1 LCYGPS
7 SAVTVVGGDEML
19 RTSLLD
25 VVNSGD
31 AWAFIGSGVSV
42 DAGGPD
48 WARLAA
54 DVARVLGHA
63 AALEEDRTLSG
74 CLEKLQYARGF
85 SRLVKLTD
93 RREVDLAVEG
103 RLSQIDGPG
112 QLHLKVTDWPFR
124 GYITS
129 NYDTLLEEALVAQRY
144 KGWVPVGN
152 TDAEI
157 RRLSGQPEHVVWHI
171 HGFFGRTEEEREKS
185 RIILTE
191 EDYDSLYLEGS
202 RAVVQLRA
210 LLSMSRIVFFG
221 FGFGDP
227 EFERVLKI
235 VGRLTSPDRPL
246 FAIFPFESAGLQAEM
261 REDYLLRYN
270 VDLVPYENA
279 DRSHKGMMDLV
290 DTYGAFCVKR
300 GMSFGRQR
308 KRAPSFDPETTG
320 LMIYNELAL
329 RVQTL
334 PATGTRDAL
343 LRARILASLLEGRT
357 TSMSDLANEI
367 HPRLSFLSEHEPS
380 IEGTRKLVADVTS
393 DLESQRLVTLNQ
405 RGDDIDLE
413 LCAEAQE
420 IVAVQRASAE
430 LLRDQFKAS
439 IQARADDIC
448 RAGSATEV
456 AEVAGDFIGHCVHER
471 ALGVALALGN
481 RGSVRAFHMVALLQ
495 SLPEYMEQLEDATD
509 ATALSKLVQEV
520 LTAPSSAE
528 KKYIGV
534 ALQAQFA
541 IHMLGYDPATLA
553 ARAEQVRSATY
564 LVDSSTLIP
573 FFARSCIGHEAASSL
588 IRQLK
593 GLDARLVSTP
603 LLTTEV
609 AEHARYALTKV
620 DKDSGAPTPATY
632 RASGGWA
639 GERSNAFLDGFLREI
654 ADGSCSPSLYD
665 YLAKSCMLKLKRKR
679 CPDECVEAALAARG
693 ILHERLASWDGFNQM
708 LWGDVEEYKAQIAE
722 RRRDIGTYR
731 HERQVQAEAEALV
744 LVQGIRSGQLS
755 HNGEHTRNAFFISRS
770 RVIDSVQDAASPVT
784 VNPDALVQWIST
796 LRACGVDELSHL
808 TDRLLWELSENNI
821 RVVDFRVLQRAF
833 GPLVDASKEGLE
845 EAKLRHAELIAERFG
860 EDPQRAFTD
869 TGEYEYPVVA
879 EAYSVQAIEAL
890 QEKLE
895 EERKRTLQASRQ
907 ASLTG
912 DEKQELERLKA
923 EERERKRR
931 ARHKRRSIENR
942 KRGRK
947 KK

>member
-1 LCYGPS
+1 
-7 SAVTVVGGDEML
+7 ML

-31 AWAFIGSGVSV
+31 AWAFVGSGVSA

-48 WARLAA
+48 WARLVA
-54 DVARVLGHA
+54 DVANSLGHD
-63 AALEEDRTLSG
+63 ALGEDQTLRNH
-74 CLEKLQYARGF
+74 LEKLQYARCF
-85 SRLVKLTD
+85 SRLVKLAS
-93 RREVDLAVEG
+93 RRGVESAVEG
-103 RLSQIDGPG
+103 RLSHIERPG
-112 QLHLKVTDWPFR
+112 RLHSAITDWPFR

-129 NYDTLLEEALVAQRY
+129 NYDTLLEDALADQGH

-157 RRLSGQPEHVVWHI
+157 RRLSGRPENVVWHV
-171 HGFFGRTEEEREKS
+171 HGFFGAEEERDKS

-202 RAVVQLRA
+202 RAVEQLRA

-227 EFERVLKI
+227 EFERVLKL

-246 FAIFPFESAGLQAEM
+246 FAIFPFESTGLQAET
-261 REDYLLRYN
+261 REEYLLRYN

-279 DRSHKGMMDLV
+279 DRSHRGMKDLL

-300 GMSFGRQR
+300 GMSFGRER

-329 RVQTL
+329 RRQAL
-334 PATGTRDAL
+334 PAADTRDAL
-343 LRARILASLLEGRT
+343 LRARILASLLEEKA

-367 HPRLSFLSEHEPS
+367 HPRLSLLSEEKPP
-380 IEGTRKLVADVTS
+380 IEVTGELVAAVARE
-393 DLESQRLVTLNQ
+393 LESQNLVTLHPS
-405 RGDDIDLE
+405 GDDIDLM
-413 LCAEAQE
+413 LSAEAQD
-420 IVAVQRASAE
+420 IVAGQRASAE

-439 IQARADDIC
+439 IQARADGVC
-448 RAGSATEV
+448 KTESAALV
-456 AEVAGDFIGHCVHER
+456 AEVAEDFIGRCVQER
-471 ALGVALALGN
+471 ALGVALALNN
-481 RGSVRAFHMVALLQ
+481 RGPVRAFHMVALLQ
-495 SLPEYMEQLEDATD
+495 SLPEYMEQLEDA
-509 ATALSKLVQEV
+509 AYAAALSKLVQEI
-520 LTAPSSAE
+520 LTDPSSAE
-528 KKYIGV
+528 RKHIGV

-541 IHMLGYDPATLA
+541 VHILGYDPATLA
-553 ARAEQVRSATY
+553 AREEQVRSATY
-564 LVDSSTLIP
+564 MVDSSTLIP
-573 FFARSCIGHEAASSL
+573 FFARSCIGHEAATSL

-593 GLDARLVSTP
+593 ALDARLVSMP

-620 DKDSGAPTPATY
+620 DRESGTPTPMTY

-639 GERSNAFLDGFLREI
+639 GERTNAFLDGFLREL
-654 ADGSCSPSLYD
+654 AEGSCSPSLHD
-665 YLAKSCMLKLKRKR
+665 YLTKSCMLKLKRRR
-679 CPDECVEAALAARG
+679 CPDECVETALAARG
-693 ILHERLASWDGFNQM
+693 ILHERLASWDGFSQM

-722 RRRDIGTYR
+722 RRRDFGTYK

-744 LVQGIRSGQLS
+744 LVEGIRSGQLS
-755 HNGEHTRNAFFISRS
+755 HGGEHTRNAFFISRS

-796 LRACGVDELSHL
+796 LGACGVDELSQL

-821 RVVDFRVLQRAF
+821 RVVDFRVLRTAF

-845 EAKLRHAELIAERFG
+845 EAKLKHAELIAERFG
-860 EDPQRAFTD
+860 EDPQKAFTSA
-869 TGEYEYPVVA
+869 GEYEYPVVA
-879 EAYSVQAIEAL
+879 EAFSVQAVEAL
-890 QEKLE
+890 EEKLE
-895 EERKRTLQASRQ
+895 QQRKRTLQASKQ

-912 DEKQELERLKA
+912 EEKKELERLKA
-923 EERERKRR
+923 EERERKRQ
-931 ARHKRRSIENR
+931 AKHKRRSLENR
-942 KRGRK
+942 RRRRK